1 MSHLLCGSFS
11 DEEVDPHW
19 CICDKL
25 KACNLTPYNVYLDG
39 ITLFLENRRTF
50 KTTKYKLFSTF
61 LQQFECFYIRLFS
74 RLALMCEM
82 DNATVTT
89 CKVARVNSAIEA
101 IDTRNVNK
109 NNLLSKDIIAINGP
123 HVHWYCY
130 RLICMLFIW
139 SIYKSFNSCQLHR
152 IRYFLPLQ
160 SYKRS
165 IKY

>member
-1 MSHLLCGSFS
+1 MNLARHIIIFDFLRTMSHLLCGSFS

-39 ITLFLENRRTF
+39 FTLFLENRRTF

-82 DNATVTT
+82 ENATVTT
-89 CKVARVNSAIEA
+89 LQGCESKFRYRSNRYEKCKQKQFVVKRYNSNKWSARALILLPF
-101 IDTRNVNK
+101 
-109 NNLLSKDIIAINGP
+109 NL
-123 HVHWYCY
+123 HV
-130 RLICMLFIW
+130 
-139 SIYKSFNSCQLHR
+139 IYLTH
-152 IRYFLPLQ
+152 L
-160 SYKRS
+160 
-165 IKY
+165 